1 MLYERA
7 KKLQSQ
13 GLSAGEIQRTL
24 LGEGAREEDIKVI
37 LGSLGLGPQPQPDPS
52 QRPLTL
58 ARQVMESRGLRL
70 ALVAGGI
77 AVLGLIFY
85 GLWQVGLLIRATV
98 DFGPGR

>member
-7 KKLQSQ
+7 KQLQSQ
-13 GLSAGEIQRTL
+13 GLSAAEIQRTL
-24 LGEGAREEDIKVI
+24 LGEGARDEDIKVI

-70 ALVAGGI
+70 ALIAAGI
-77 AVLGLIFY
+77 TALGLISY
-85 GLWQVGLLIRATV
+85 GLWQVGLLIRAAA
-98 DFGPGR
+98 DLGAGS